1 MERTHGDTCVYSYNL
16 IRAASSIT
24 YNYIYF
30 QTFKY
35 LFFCEHRPA
44 LKQKRPHVSGL
55 PQEAVSS
62 RAASAEA
69 DGSSAGRRCSQRAS
83 ARPVPGTPPRLGA
96 AGGADIFPPQDSKPR
111 AAGSVRSPTRGTRA
125 RRRRPQGGSS
135 TTAAATTASAP
146 QRGNSAPALGR
157 EPRREPTAPAAQ
169 GLQPHAPGRR
179 PTATRPQRRY
189 LRNAAPPPPPQGG
202 SRPRGAGP
210 AAFAQSRGAGRRCAA
225 LRAHHAAGGGGDL
238 ASGTPPTPW
247 LPPTPLPATFA
258 PTPATGRA
266 PPSSQRDGR
275 SGAGLTRLC
284 GAAPRGWSCRPQ
296 REAPRS
302 SAPGPLGGA
311 GLGPVVRLSAIRPG
325 LGADFRFSAVC
336 VSACR
341 AVGVNAL
348 RETKY
353 KSDLLSVCGV

>member
-1 MERTHGDTCVYSYNL
+1 LERTHGDTCVYSYNL

-96 AGGADIFPPQDSKPR
+96 AGGAALVPPQDSKPR
-111 AAGSVRSPTRGTRA
+111 AAGAVRSPTRGTRA

-189 LRNAAPPPPPQGG
+189 LRNAAPPSPPKAGAVRAAPGPRPLLRAAARGGAAPLCALTMLLAAAVISLAGRLRLHGFRPPRSPQPSRQLPPP
-202 SRPRGAGP
+202 GARRRRHSAMG
-210 AAFAQSRGAGRRCAA
+210 GAGR
-225 LRAHHAAGGGGDL
+225 G
-238 ASGTPPTPW
+238 
-247 LPPTPLPATFA
+247 
-258 PTPATGRA
+258 
-266 PPSSQRDGR
+266 
-275 SGAGLTRLC
+275 
-284 GAAPRGWSCRPQ
+284 
-296 REAPRS
+296 
-302 SAPGPLGGA
+302 
-311 GLGPVVRLSAIRPG
+311 
-325 LGADFRFSAVC
+325 
-336 VSACR
+336 
-341 AVGVNAL
+341 
-348 RETKY
+348 
-353 KSDLLSVCGV
+353 